1 MKSISKQQL
10 LITFIPAISILV
22 AVVIV
27 SMFFNINM
35 ALITRDVTAIG
46 KIHPLA
52 GILSSVGILLWCVT
66 ASICFFSA
74 IILRNIKQTA
84 NFWFLLNSAFLSIYL
99 LLDDL
104 FLVHEQLSSIYFGI
118 SEKIVFMFLGIAVF
132 AYLTTYR
139 LKIFKTNY
147 SVLLLALGFLS
158 FSVVID
164 TILGPLL
171 KIGHWEYFIE
181 DGFKWLG
188 IASWCSYY
196 TQTSLLFVIKANA
209 NCLTKKCS

>member
-1 MKSISKQQL
+1 MRSISKQQL

-22 AVVIV
+22 AVVIA

-35 ALITRDVTAIG
+35 DFFTRDVSAIG
-46 KIHPLA
+46 NIHPLA

-66 ASICFFSA
+66 ASICFFAA

-104 FLVHEQLSSIYFGI
+104 FLLHEHLIPIYSGI
-118 SEKIVFMFLGIAVF
+118 SEKIVVMFLGITVF
-132 AYLTTYR
+132 VYLTTYR

-158 FSVVID
+158 LSVVID
-164 TILGPLL
+164 TILETWL
-171 KIGHWEYFIE
+171 KIGQWQYFIE

-196 TQTSLLFVIKANA
+196 TQSSLLFVIKANE
-209 NCLTKKCS
+209 NCLTKK